1 MKPEQPVKPVLIFA
15 YGNPSRGDDALGP
28 ECLSAMEGWLQGN
41 SLQSQ
46 IELLTDFQLQVE
58 HATDLVGRR
67 LVVFVDASVSVPAPF
82 EFTRLQADEK
92 LGITTHAMSP
102 GGVLA
107 VYRDIYREAPPD
119 ARLLSIRGHNF
130 SLGSGL
136 SEAAAGHLS
145 AALDYLQAFLKSEE
159 PVT

>member
-67 LVVFVDASVSVPAPF
+67 LVVFVDASVSVPARVHIRSATSLPWP
-82 EFTRLQADEK
+82 TRSAGQ
-92 LGITTHAMSP
+92 TQR
-102 GGVLA
+102 
-107 VYRDIYREAPPD
+107 RD
-119 ARLLSIRGHNF
+119 
-130 SLGSGL
+130 
-136 SEAAAGHLS
+136 
-145 AALDYLQAFLKSEE
+145 
-159 PVT
+159 T